1 MVLSK
6 TGGILMSKKIA
17 WNKGKIGIYSQETIQ
32 RWSEIRK
39 GRKLSY
45 SHKRNLEA
53 AKMIAVEKK
62 SQELWSRTCNV
73 DPSHK
78 PYIHKQ
84 SNNPTWFKDKNDP
97 EKFVC
102 GLCHYNQIK
111 VLKYKTNE
119 ERQNAHSKFMKTNNP
134 MYEESAKKKL
144 SKTRTGVPLGPCH
157 SDEFKE
163 QQRQKWSGKNNP
175 NYGGLSDEQRKK
187 LSETRKRRI
196 ATGEIKLAEQK
207 KGKESPL
214 YGKPRPQHV
223 IDAISK
229 ANKGKVLSEETK
241 EKLRQKRLH
250 QKNIGQKGI
259 STPHLKM
266 HVILEEL
273 GIEYRSEVFG
283 ITGRPDTMIGEKLI
297 IFTDGDFWHANP
309 SPYLHRGKIQPGIP
323 DDKRLGKN
331 LYAKEKR
338 EYDNKITQRLRSDGY
353 TVLRFWDSEIEHTPE
368 LIIKKILATVQYL
381 KEKREVV

>member
-119 ERQNAHSKFMKTNNP
+119 HTNDWVKASP
-134 MYEESAKKKL
+134 
-144 SKTRTGVPLGPCH
+144 
-157 SDEFKE
+157 
-163 QQRQKWSGKNNP
+163 SG
-175 NYGGLSDEQRKK
+175 
-187 LSETRKRRI
+187 
-196 ATGEIKLAEQK
+196 
-207 KGKESPL
+207 
-214 YGKPRPQHV
+214 
-223 IDAISK
+223 
-229 ANKGKVLSEETK
+229 
-241 EKLRQKRLH
+241 
-250 QKNIGQKGI
+250 
-259 STPHLKM
+259 
-266 HVILEEL
+266 
-273 GIEYRSEVFG
+273 
-283 ITGRPDTMIGEKLI
+283 
-297 IFTDGDFWHANP
+297 DG
-309 SPYLHRGKIQPGIP
+309 
-323 DDKRLGKN
+323 
-331 LYAKEKR
+331 
-338 EYDNKITQRLRSDGY
+338 
-353 TVLRFWDSEIEHTPE
+353 
-368 LIIKKILATVQYL
+368 
-381 KEKREVV
+381 